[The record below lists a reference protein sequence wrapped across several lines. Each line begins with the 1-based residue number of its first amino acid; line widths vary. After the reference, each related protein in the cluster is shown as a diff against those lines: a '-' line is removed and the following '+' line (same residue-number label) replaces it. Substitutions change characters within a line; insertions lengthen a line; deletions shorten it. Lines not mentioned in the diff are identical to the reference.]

1 MGRPPVSLR
10 TPFRAYVTVVCHS
23 SDAEPHRENG
33 ILFPLPAVRGEGAKG
48 AATTVSPACACRL
61 YVTKV
66 IALVDWEV
74 RNS

>member
-1 MGRPPVSLR
+1 
-10 TPFRAYVTVVCHS
+10 
-23 SDAEPHRENG
+23 
-33 ILFPLPAVRGEGAKG
+33 VRGEGAKG